1 MGECEVGDEQVD
13 GAEGEMEG
21 NQFGQRRDD
30 GEFAMDVWEGEK
42 NGLRRGD
49 RVRERKRKWAE

>member
-1 MGECEVGDEQVD
+1 MGESEVGDEQVD

-21 NQFGQRRDD
+21 NQAGQRRDD